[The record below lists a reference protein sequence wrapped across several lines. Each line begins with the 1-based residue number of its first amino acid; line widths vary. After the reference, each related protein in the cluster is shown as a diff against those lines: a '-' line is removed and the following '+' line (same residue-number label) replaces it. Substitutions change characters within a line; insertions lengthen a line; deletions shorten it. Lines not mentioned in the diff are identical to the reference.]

1 VAKFY
6 TLEGYNKNG
15 TLQKYKVNPDKSP
28 VYYNDYELG
37 SWLSAALKLPPLSMN
52 SFAAMLPSLPPIS
65 IPPISFP
72 SLPSLP
78 PLPSFSLPNIFPP
91 IPTPVLSVPSL
102 PSVNMQIP
110 NISASLPKIDIPSI
124 NITPPLIKIEPQIP
138 KIDLRPSPIKVKVN
152 AEEIGKTGESV
163 TAVGTATTIVGKGMV
178 EVGGAIASTG
188 ALVKVGGF
196 IAGAGATVITAGA
209 GITAVGAGITAA
221 ASTLQTAQGIIANK
235 DIIGGLKLIGETSD
249 KVGIKEISQTTNT
262 AVNTITQA
270 QNTVTQVQ
278 TQTQNAINQAQNIAN
293 TFQSS
298 NPQQSLNSV
307 NNLLNQ
313 SGVSPQ
319 VTDRISQG
327 GQMLQTGQSFLS
339 TSPYKDEIFKLQS
352 LNINKDPN
360 TIVKP
365 LQPIFKD
372 PVNDPTHPLYIP
384 PPPSSEKIPSSKPI
398 NLPSNTILEKQKSD
412 MNIGIFLIAGLGFYL
427 FTQNK
432 KGKRK

>member
-37 SWLSAALKLPPLSMN
+37 SWLSAALKLPPLSMK

-72 SLPSLP
+72 PLPSLP

-102 PSVNMQIP
+102 PSVNIQIP

-152 AEEIGKTGESV
+152 AEDIGKTGEAVTSV
-163 TAVGTATTIVGKGMV
+163 GNITQEVGKGMV
-178 EVGGAIASTG
+178 TVGGGLAATG
-188 ALVKVGGF
+188 LGVKVGGF
-196 IAGAGATVITAGA
+196 IAGAGATVIGAGA
-209 GITAVGAGITAA
+209 GVTAIGTGITSFAN
-221 ASTLQTAQGIIANK
+221 TLQTAQGIIANK

-249 KVGIKEISQTTNT
+249 KVGYKEISQTTNT
-262 AVNTITQA
+262 AVNTI
-270 QNTVTQVQ
+270 
-278 TQTQNAINQAQNIAN
+278 NQAQNIAN
-293 TFQSS
+293 TIQTGS
-298 NPQQSLNSV
+298 PQAVANTVS
-307 NNLLNQ
+307 NLLNQ

-319 VTDRISQG
+319 ITDRISQG

-384 PPPSSEKIPSSKPI
+384 PPPSDGKIPISKPSL
-398 NLPSNTILEKQKSD
+398 LPSNTIPSGQKSD
-412 MNIGIFLIAGLGFYL
+412 FTNIGIFLIAGIGLYF
-427 FTQNK
+427 FSQNK

>member
-1 VAKFY
+1 MAKFY

-37 SWLSAALKLPPLSMN
+37 SWLSAALNLPPLSMA
-52 SFAAMLPSLPPIS
+52 SFAALLPSLPPIS

-72 SLPSLP
+72 PLPSLP

-102 PSVNMQIP
+102 PSINIQIP

-124 NITPPLIKIEPQIP
+124 NIEPPLIKIEPQIP

-152 AEEIGKTGESV
+152 AEEIGKTGETV

-188 ALVKVGGF
+188 VGLKVGGF

-221 ASTLQTAQGIIANK
+221 ASTLQTAQGIISNR

-249 KVGIKEISQTTNT
+249 KVGYKEISQTTNT
-262 AVNTITQA
+262 AVNT
-270 QNTVTQVQ
+270 V
-278 TQTQNAINQAQNIAN
+278 NQAQNIAN
-293 TFQSS
+293 TIQTGS
-298 NPQQSLNSV
+298 PQAVANTVS
-307 NNLLNQ
+307 NLLNQ
-313 SGVSPQ
+313 SGVSTQ

-339 TSPYKDEIFKLQS
+339 TSPYKDDIFKLQS

-384 PPPSSEKIPSSKPI
+384 PPPSDGKIPISKPSL
-398 NLPSNTILEKQKSD
+398 LPSNTIPSGQKSD
-412 MNIGIFLIAGLGFYL
+412 SINIGIFLIAGIGLYF
-427 FTQNK
+427 FSQNK

>member
-6 TLEGYNKNG
+6 TLEGYKKNG

-37 SWLSAALKLPPLSMN
+37 SWLSAALKLPPLNLPSL
-52 SFAAMLPSLPPIS
+52 AAMLPSLPPIS

-72 SLPSLP
+72 PLPSLP

-102 PSVNMQIP
+102 PSVNIQIP
-110 NISASLPKIDIPSI
+110 NISATLPKIDIPSI
-124 NITPPLIKIEPQIP
+124 KIEPPLIKIEPQIP

-152 AEEIGKTGESV
+152 AEDIGKTGEAV
-163 TAVGTATTIVGKGMV
+163 TSAGNITQEVGKGMV
-178 EVGGAIASTG
+178 TVGGGIAATG
-188 ALVKVGGF
+188 FGVKVGSF
-196 IAGAGATVITAGA
+196 IAGAGATVIGAGA
-209 GITAVGAGITAA
+209 GVKAIGTGITSFAN
-221 ASTLQTAQGIIANK
+221 TLETAQSIIAKK

-249 KVGIKEISQTTNT
+249 KVGYKEISQTTNT
-262 AVNTITQA
+262 AVNT
-270 QNTVTQVQ
+270 V
-278 TQTQNAINQAQNIAN
+278 NQAQNIAN
-293 TFQSS
+293 TIQTGS
-298 NPQQSLNSV
+298 PQAVANTVS
-307 NNLLNQ
+307 NLLNQ

-319 VTDRISQG
+319 ITDRISQG
-327 GQMLQTGQSFLS
+327 GQMLQTGQNFLS

-384 PPPSSEKIPSSKPI
+384 PPPSSGKIPISKPSV
-398 NLPSNTILEKQKSD
+398 LPSNTIPTSQKSD
-412 MNIGIFLIAGLGFYL
+412 STNIGIFLIAGIGFYI
-427 FTQNK
+427 FSKNK

>member
-1 VAKFY
+1 MAKFY

-15 TLQKYKVNPDKSP
+15 ALQKYKVNPDKSP

-37 SWLSAALKLPPLSMN
+37 SWLSAALNLPPLSMK

-72 SLPSLP
+72 PLPSLP

-91 IPTPVLSVPSL
+91 IPTPVLSLPSL
-102 PSVNMQIP
+102 PSVNIQIP

-124 NITPPLIKIEPQIP
+124 NIEPPLINIQPQIP
-138 KIDLRPSPIKVKVN
+138 KIDLRPSSIKVKVN
-152 AEEIGKTGESV
+152 AEDIGKTGETV
-163 TAVGTATTIVGKGMV
+163 TAVGTATTVVGKGMV

-221 ASTLQTAQGIIANK
+221 ASTLQTAQNIISNK

-249 KVGIKEISQTTNT
+249 KVGYKEISQTTNT
-262 AVNTITQA
+262 AVNT
-270 QNTVTQVQ
+270 V
-278 TQTQNAINQAQNIAN
+278 NQAQNIAN
-293 TFQSS
+293 TIQTGS
-298 NPQQSLNSV
+298 PQAVANTVS
-307 NNLLNQ
+307 NLLNQ

-384 PPPSSEKIPSSKPI
+384 PPPSDGKIPISKPSL
-398 NLPSNTILEKQKSD
+398 LPSNTIPSGQKSD
-412 MNIGIFLIAGLGFYL
+412 SINIGIFLIAGIGLYF
-427 FTQNK
+427 FSQNK